1 VAAFTSQRQR
11 DLSSDAASGAGDQ
24 RDAGRGRR
32 QGLSAQK
39 RKNIGRL
46 VDWLSRLGSDRQR
59 TVGDCAL
66 FCDESPPETVS
77 QPPSATSKTSGA
89 SEGRG
94 HFMRPF

>member
-1 VAAFTSQRQR
+1 VAAFPSQRQR
-11 DLSSDAASGAGDQ
+11 DLATDSASAAGDQ
-24 RDAGRGRR
+24 RDASRGRR

-39 RKNIGRL
+39 KKNIGRL
-46 VDWLSRLGSDRQR
+46 IDWLSRAGSDRQR

-89 SEGRG
+89 SECRG